1 MRALAL
7 LSTIFTLLHTS
18 HSIADSNPE
27 PRQNL
32 GTSRDRSSSPLIV
45 KRQSCPSD
53 HTSCSSLGDSAACCP
68 NDTVCARDQNG
79 QVACCPTGATCVGT
93 LGSSLASASS
103 STTPFVLGGTT
114 TTSAATF
121 AQGYSTVPNQYYP
134 FILIP
139 TSYPNSQSCL
149 DAYTACQ
156 SASTAC
162 FNSLNGQNGVTI
174 SGIGT
179 QGLTQPGITATLASG
194 ASSICSS
201 LSQQGCYGIQST
213 QCSQFGSAGATATT
227 GFVGVAGNGAYP
239 AAARCTGALYTAAAA
254 AMAGAGIARMAMA

>member
-7 LSTIFTLLHTS
+7 LSTSLALLHS
-18 HSIADSNPE
+18 SIADSSPE
-27 PRQNL
+27 PRQYL
-32 GTSRDRSSSPLIV
+32 AAIQDRSSSPLLV

-53 HTSCSSLGDSAACCP
+53 HTSCSNLGDAAACCP
-68 NDTVCARDQNG
+68 NNTLCARDQNG
-79 QVACCPTGATCVGT
+79 QIACCPIGATCTGT
-93 LGSSLASASS
+93 IGSSG

-114 TTSAATF
+114 TTTATASPATF
-121 AQGYSTVPNQYYP
+121 TQGYSTVPNQYYP

-139 TSYPNSQSCL
+139 TSYANSQLCL
-149 DAYTACQ
+149 NAYTACQ

-179 QGLTQPGITATLASG
+179 QGLTQPGITATIAVG

-201 LSQQGCYGIQST
+201 LSQQGCYNIQST

-239 AAARCTGALYTAAAA
+239 AVARCTGAMYTAAAA